1 MLLRG
6 TVPVGRWKA
15 WGMTAAVIPYSE
27 AEAMEADS
35 QADSLELT
43 VRTSAGYDRYSPFV
57 SPELLAG
64 HQLLG

>member
-1 MLLRG
+1 
-6 TVPVGRWKA
+6 
-15 WGMTAAVIPYSE
+15 MTAAVIPYSE